1 MKRIK
6 AIEIMFPHFS
16 FLFQI
21 KFAHAYYSM
30 IVTFLSVCT
39 IHRPII
45 LLAAKRKR

>member
-6 AIEIMFPHFS
+6 AVEIIFSRFS

-21 KFAHAYYSM
+21 KFVHAYYSM
-30 IVTFLSVCT
+30 IVTFLSACT
-39 IHRPII
+39 IHRPI